1 MLAICFKVA
10 IVAEHPLYL
19 SVVLTVTMSD
29 LHSPVPIFC
38 SDFAEEEHS
47 HHPSYVY
54 CMPTEKLPYC
64 NSVEGQSI
72 AYFEAT
78 LTSPNFEE
86 TKNLPKLFCNLDPS
100 ISSTQASNSSPPT
113 SSYLHGDMFPFLHGS
128 AESSQFDGF
137 TSYSSSLSD
146 LHTAGIEEA
155 QKPVGSNN
163 EPVFPPALC
172 IPSAKP
178 HVNTTIE
185 CITNGQ
191 LQSSIDLLLSK

>member
-1 MLAICFKVA
+1 M
-10 IVAEHPLYL
+10 AEHPLYL

-54 CMPTEKLPYC
+54 CIPTKKLHYHS
-64 NSVEGQSI
+64 SVEGQSL

-78 LTSPNFEE
+78 LTSPDLEE
-86 TKNLPKLFCNLDPS
+86 TKNLPKMFCNLDPS
-100 ISSTQASNSSPPT
+100 RSSTQTSPNSSPPT
-113 SSYLHGDMFPFLHGS
+113 SSYLHRDIFPSLRGS
-128 AESSQFDGF
+128 AVSSQLDDS
-137 TSYSSSLSD
+137 TSYSSD
-146 LHTAGIEEA
+146 LYAAGIEEA
-155 QKPVGSNN
+155 QKPVGSNS

-172 IPSAKP
+172 IPAAEP

-185 CITNGQ
+185 CIDNYN
-191 LQSSIDLLLSK
+191 LQSLAIQSIFDGGD